1 MKNGKGRRD
10 FNESG
15 LESLIYLAEDRG
27 GGHCSGV
34 FSGDLCGQKSSK
46 GETGSKGCGRWPSDI
61 ADGSPA
67 DSRRFFSAF
76 AFQHPETRGGLSVR
90 YV

>member
-27 GGHCSGV
+27 GSHCSGF
-34 FSGDLCGQKSSK
+34 FSGDLCGQKGGK
-46 GETGSKGCGRWPSDI
+46 GETGNKGCGGWPFDI
-61 ADGSPA
+61 ADGPPA
-67 DSRRFFSAF
+67 DSRRLFSAF
-76 AFQHPETRGGLSVR
+76 AL
-90 YV
+90 